1 MATEIRVTGLKE
13 LRRDLKALGD
23 LEGTKE
29 LRQGLKKAADIVA
42 VDARNRAQAFSQRA
56 ASSIAAGTSGN
67 RAFVAGGRKS
77 ITWYGWA
84 DFGSRKPKLGNPRS
98 VGPWTKSG
106 KGPDKGRFIYAALD
120 AKSEEIRAAVA
131 DGLDHL
137 LKSHDL

>member
-29 LRQGLKKAADIVA
+29 LRQGLKRAADIVA

-56 ASSIAAGTSGN
+56 AASITAGTSGN
-67 RAFVAGGRKS
+67 RAFVAGGRKG
-77 ITWYGWA
+77 IAWYGWA

-120 AKSEEIRAAVA
+120 AKNDEVVDAINRAV
-131 DGLDHL
+131 LDVL
-137 LKSHDL
+137 NSHDL